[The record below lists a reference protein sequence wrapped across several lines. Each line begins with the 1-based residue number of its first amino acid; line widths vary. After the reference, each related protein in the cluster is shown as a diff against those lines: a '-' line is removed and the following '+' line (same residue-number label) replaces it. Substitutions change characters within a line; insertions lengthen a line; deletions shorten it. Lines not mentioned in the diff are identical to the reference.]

1 MKGRGKCRALAQA
14 GRSLA
19 ATGLGH
25 RVQDATSVPRMTAQ
39 HFDVIVLGA
48 GPAGEVVAGRLAK
61 AGLDV
66 VIVEQHLVAG
76 ECSFYACMPSKA
88 LLRPGHL
95 LAEARR
101 VPGVAE
107 AITGSIDVA
116 AVLARRDEVIHDL
129 DDSAQTPWL
138 DHLGIALV
146 RGTGAL
152 TGERTVDVTG
162 ADGSITQLE
171 AGTAV
176 VLATGT
182 APLIPPVP
190 GLREAKPWTNREA
203 TTASY
208 PLPARVAIIGTGPVG
223 SELSDAYSALG
234 VTVTLI
240 GDAPRLLP
248 REEPFAGEQVA
259 SVLRE
264 RGVEL
269 HLSAKL
275 TKVERPAAG
284 GPATLSIERAD
295 GPVVDVQVDEI
306 ICAAGRVPNTANLGL
321 GSVGIETNDHGFVD
335 TDRHLRAGDTDWL
348 YAIGDVNGR
357 DLLTHQ
363 GKYQAHIAA
372 QVILGA
378 KDVVVRDGPPP
389 VRITFTEPEVA
400 GVGHTEESAKAAG
413 LDVRIVDVPTDGNAG
428 ASFVGKGAPG
438 TCRLVVDET
447 SGTIVGATF
456 TGVEMGEQ
464 IHAAT
469 IAIVSGITMERLW
482 DAVPAFPSR
491 NEIWL
496 RLLEAYGDW

>member
-1 MKGRGKCRALAQA
+1 MSAQ
-14 GRSLA
+14 LY
-19 ATGLGH
+19 
-25 RVQDATSVPRMTAQ
+25 
-39 HFDVIVLGA
+39 DVIVLGT
-48 GPAGEVVAGRLAK
+48 GPAGEVAAGRLAK

-66 VIVEQHLVAG
+66 VVVEPRLVAG

-107 AITGSIDVA
+107 AVTGELDVK

-129 DDSAQTPWL
+129 DDSAQLPWL
-138 DHLGIALV
+138 EHMGIDLV
-146 RGTGAL
+146 RGSGRL
-152 TGERTVDVTG
+152 TGERTVEVKG
-162 ADGSITQLE
+162 NDGTSTLLE

-182 APLIPPVP
+182 APFIPPVP
-190 GLREAKPWTNREA
+190 GLREASPWTNREA

-208 PLPARVAIIGTGPVG
+208 PLPERVAIIGTGPVG

-234 VTVTLI
+234 VQVTLI
-240 GDAPRLLP
+240 GDADRLLP

-259 SVLRE
+259 AVLRE
-264 RGVEL
+264 RGVDL
-269 HLSAKL
+269 HLGAKL
-275 TKVERPAAG
+275 VKVERPTPG
-284 GPATLSIERAD
+284 GPATLTIERAD
-295 GPVVDVQVDEI
+295 GPQSTVEVDEI
-306 ICAAGRVPNTANLGL
+306 ISAAGRVPNTESLGL
-321 GSVGIETNDHGFVD
+321 DTVGIEANEHGYVD
-335 TDRHLRAGDTDWL
+335 TDRQLRVSGSEWL

-363 GKYQAHIAA
+363 GKYQAHVAA
-372 QVILGA
+372 QVILGSR
-378 KDVVVRDGPPP
+378 DIFVRDGPPP

-400 GVGHTEESAKAAG
+400 GVGHTEASAEAAG
-413 LDVRIVDVPTDGNAG
+413 LDVRIVDVQTDGNAG

-438 TCRLVVDET
+438 QCRILVDES
-447 SGTIVGATF
+447 SGTLVGATF

-469 IAIVSGITMERLW
+469 IAIVSGIPIERLW

-496 RLLEAYGDW
+496 RLLEEYAGW

>member
-1 MKGRGKCRALAQA
+1 MSAQ
-14 GRSLA
+14 RY
-19 ATGLGH
+19 
-25 RVQDATSVPRMTAQ
+25 
-39 HFDVIVLGA
+39 DVIVLGA
-48 GPAGEVVAGRLAK
+48 GPAGEVAAGRLAK

-66 VIVEQHLVAG
+66 VIVEPRLVAG

-101 VPGVAE
+101 LPGVKE
-107 AITGSIDVA
+107 AVTGELDVQ

-129 DDSAQTPWL
+129 DDSAQLPWL
-138 DHLGIALV
+138 EHMGIDLI
-146 RGTGAL
+146 RGAGRL
-152 TGERTVDVTG
+152 TGERTVEVTG
-162 ADGSITQLE
+162 NDGTSTQLE

-182 APLIPPVP
+182 APSIPPVP
-190 GLREAKPWTNREA
+190 GLREASPWTNREA

-208 PLPARVAIIGTGPVG
+208 PLPERVAIIGTGAVG

-234 VTVTLI
+234 VKVTTI
-240 GDAPRLLP
+240 GDADRMLP
-248 REEPFAGEQVA
+248 REEPFASEQVA
-259 SVLRE
+259 SVLRK

-269 HLSAKL
+269 HLGAKL
-275 TKVERPAAG
+275 VSVDRPVPG
-284 GPATLSIERAD
+284 GPATLVVERSD
-295 GPVVDVQVDEI
+295 GPQTTVEVDEI
-306 ICAAGRVPNTANLGL
+306 IVAAGRTPDSRGLGL
-321 GSVGIETNDHGFVD
+321 DAAGVSANDHGYVD
-335 TDRHLRAGDTDWL
+335 TDRRLRVGDTDWL
-348 YAIGDVNGR
+348 YAIGDINGR

-363 GKYQAHIAA
+363 GKYQAHVAA
-372 QVILGA
+372 QVILGSR
-378 KDVVVRDGPPP
+378 DVVLRDGPPP

-400 GVGHTEESAKAAG
+400 GVGHTEESAAQAG

-428 ASFVGKGAPG
+428 ASFIGRGAPG
-438 TCRLVVDET
+438 QCRLIIDET
-447 SGTIVGATF
+447 RGVVVGATF

-469 IAIVSGITMERLW
+469 IAIVSGISIERLW

-496 RLLEAYGDW
+496 RLLEAYSGW

>member
-1 MKGRGKCRALAQA
+1 M
-14 GRSLA
+14 S
-19 ATGLGH
+19 
-25 RVQDATSVPRMTAQ
+25 VQ
-39 HFDVIVLGA
+39 HYDVIVIGA
-48 GPAGEVVAGRLAK
+48 GPAGEVAAGRLAK

-66 VIVEQHLVAG
+66 VIVEERLVAG
-76 ECSFYACMPSKA
+76 ECSFWACMPSKA

-107 AITGSIDVA
+107 AITGELDVR

-129 DDSAQTPWL
+129 DDSAQMPWL
-138 DHLGIALV
+138 EHMGIDLV
-146 RGTGAL
+146 RGRGRL
-152 TGERTVDVTG
+152 TGERTVEVAG
-162 ADGSITQLE
+162 SDGTVTQLE

-182 APLIPPVP
+182 APMIPPVP
-190 GLREAKPWTNREA
+190 GLREANPWTNREA

-208 PLPARVAIIGTGPVG
+208 PLPERVAIIGTGPVG
-223 SELSDAYSALG
+223 SELSDAYSAMG
-234 VTVTLI
+234 VKVTLI
-240 GDAPRLLP
+240 GDADRLLP

-259 SVLRE
+259 GVLRE

-269 HLSAKL
+269 HLGAKL
-275 TKVERPAAG
+275 TEVVRPEAG
-284 GPATLSIERAD
+284 GAATLTIARAD
-295 GPVVDVQVDEI
+295 GVQTTAEVDEI
-306 ICAAGRVPNTANLGL
+306 IVAAGRVPNTDSLDLPAAGVHAN
-321 GSVGIETNDHGFVD
+321 EHGYVD
-335 TDRHLRAGDTDWL
+335 TDRRMRARELDWL

-378 KDVVVRDGPPP
+378 SDVFVRDGAPP

-413 LDVRIVDVPTDGNAG
+413 LDVRVVDVDTDGNAG

-438 TCRLVVDET
+438 TCRILVDE
-447 SGTIVGATF
+447 SRGVIVGATF

-469 IAIVSGITMERLW
+469 IAIVGAVPIERLW